1 MKEIIVN
8 EIFFGLL
15 ISYIAFE
22 IGKWVFTKTK
32 SPIFNPLLIGTIIV
46 IMILKIFDIS
56 TDSYSKGA
64 NLITFFLGPATV
76 ALALPLYKQWN
87 LFKKY
92 FIPVMTGAI
101 FGSFVGVISVI
112 IIGKFLGIDKT
123 ILYSFMPKSITSP
136 IGMEVSTMLGGIP
149 SITVATIIIT
159 GITGNV
165 SAPFICKIFRIK
177 HSVAKGIGIGVS
189 SHAVGTSKAMEMG
202 EIEGSMSAL
211 SIVFAGILTLIWAPL
226 LKFLV

>member
-1 MKEIIVN
+1 MKDIIVN
-8 EIFFGLL
+8 DIFFGIL

-22 IGKWVFTKTK
+22 IGKYIFKKTQ

-46 IMILKIFDIS
+46 ISVLKTFDIS
-56 TDSYSKGA
+56 TDSYYKGA
-64 NLITFFLGPATV
+64 SLITFFLGPATV

-92 FIPVMTGAI
+92 FIPVMTGAVA
-101 FGSFVGVISVI
+101 GSFIGVISVI
-112 IIGKFLGIDKT
+112 IIGKFLGIDKNL
-123 ILYSFMPKSITSP
+123 LYSFMPKSITSP

-149 SITVATIIIT
+149 SITVASIIIT
-159 GITGNV
+159 GILGNV

-177 HSVAKGIGIGVS
+177 HSVAKGIGIGVA

-211 SIVFAGILTLIWAPL
+211 SIVFAGILTLIWAPI

>member
-1 MKEIIVN
+1 MKEMIVN
-8 EIFFGLL
+8 DLFFGIV
-15 ISYIAFE
+15 ISFIAFE
-22 IGKWVFTKTK
+22 IGKFIFKKTQ
-32 SPIFNPLLIGTIIV
+32 SPIFNPLLTGTLIV
-46 IMILKIFDIS
+46 IAILKTFDIS
-56 TDSYSKGA
+56 TDSYFKGA
-64 NLITFFLGPATV
+64 SIINFFLGPATV

-101 FGSFVGVISVI
+101 IGSFIGIISVI
-112 IIGKFLGIDKT
+112 LLGKLLDVDKT
-123 ILYSFMPKSITSP
+123 LLYSFMPKSITTP
-136 IGMEVSTMLGGIP
+136 IGIEVSSILGGIP
-149 SITVATIIIT
+149 SLTVLGIILT

-177 HSVAKGIGIGVS
+177 HSVAKGIGIGVA

-202 EIEGSMSAL
+202 EVEGSMSAL
-211 SIVFAGILTLIWAPL
+211 SIVFAGILTLIWAPI

>member
-8 EIFFGLL
+8 EVFFGIL

-22 IGKWVFTKTK
+22 IGKIIFKKTQ
-32 SPIFNPLLIGTIIV
+32 SPIFNPLLIGTILV
-46 IMILKIFDIS
+46 IGVLKFFNIS
-56 TDSYSKGA
+56 TDSYFKGA
-64 NLITFFLGPATV
+64 NHITFFLGPATV

-92 FIPVMTGAI
+92 FIPVITGAVV
-101 FGSFVGVISVI
+101 GSFVGVFSVI
-112 IIGKFLGIDKT
+112 ILGKFLSIDKT
-123 ILYSFMPKSITSP
+123 LLYSFMPKSITTP

-149 SITVATIIIT
+149 SLTVLSIILT

-177 HSVAKGIGIGVS
+177 HSVAKGIGIGVA
-189 SHAVGTSKAMEMG
+189 SHAVGTSKAIEMG

-211 SIVFAGILTLIWAPL
+211 SIVFAGILTLIWAPI

>member
-1 MKEIIVN
+1 MKEMIVN
-8 EIFFGLL
+8 DLFFGIV
-15 ISYIAFE
+15 ISFIAFE
-22 IGKWVFTKTK
+22 IGKFVFKKTQ
-32 SPIFNPLLIGTIIV
+32 SPIFNPLLIGTLIV
-46 IMILKIFDIS
+46 IVILKTFDIS
-56 TDSYSKGA
+56 TDSYFKGA
-64 NLITFFLGPATV
+64 SIINFFLGPATV

-101 FGSFVGVISVI
+101 IGSFIGIISVI
-112 IIGKFLGIDKT
+112 VLGKLLDVDKT
-123 ILYSFMPKSITSP
+123 LLYSFMPKSITTP
-136 IGMEVSTMLGGIP
+136 IGIEVSSILGGIP
-149 SITVATIIIT
+149 SLTVLGIILT

-177 HSVAKGIGIGVS
+177 HSVAKGIGIGVA

-202 EIEGSMSAL
+202 EVEGSMSAL
-211 SIVFAGILTLIWAPL
+211 SIVFAGILTLIWAPI

>member
-1 MKEIIVN
+1 MKEMIVN
-8 EIFFGLL
+8 DLFFGIV
-15 ISYIAFE
+15 ISFIAFE
-22 IGKWVFTKTK
+22 IGKFIFKKTQ
-32 SPIFNPLLIGTIIV
+32 SPIFNPLLIGTLIV
-46 IMILKIFDIS
+46 IVILKTFDIS
-56 TDSYSKGA
+56 TDSYFKGA
-64 NLITFFLGPATV
+64 SIINFFLGPATV

-101 FGSFVGVISVI
+101 IGSFIGIISVI
-112 IIGKFLGIDKT
+112 LLGKLLDVDKT
-123 ILYSFMPKSITSP
+123 LLYSFMPKSITTP
-136 IGMEVSTMLGGIP
+136 IGIEVSSILGGIP
-149 SITVATIIIT
+149 SLTVLGIILT

-177 HSVAKGIGIGVS
+177 HSVAKGIGIGVA

-202 EIEGSMSAL
+202 EVEGSMSAL
-211 SIVFAGILTLIWAPL
+211 SIVFAGILTLIWAPI

>member
-1 MKEIIVN
+1 MKDIIVN
-8 EIFFGLL
+8 DIFFGIL

-22 IGKWVFTKTK
+22 IGKYIFKKTQ

-46 IMILKIFDIS
+46 ISVLKTFDIS
-56 TDSYSKGA
+56 TDSYYKGA
-64 NLITFFLGPATV
+64 SLITFFLGPATV
-76 ALALPLYKQWN
+76 ALALPLYKQWD

-92 FIPVMTGAI
+92 FIPVMTGAVA
-101 FGSFVGVISVI
+101 GSFIGVISVI
-112 IIGKFLGIDKT
+112 IIGKSLGIDKNL
-123 ILYSFMPKSITSP
+123 LYSFMPKSITSP

-149 SITVATIIIT
+149 SITVASIIIT
-159 GITGNV
+159 GILGNV

-177 HSVAKGIGIGVS
+177 HSVAKGIGIGVA

-211 SIVFAGILTLIWAPL
+211 SIVFAGILTLIWAPI

>member
-1 MKEIIVN
+1 MKEMIVN
-8 EIFFGLL
+8 DLFFGIV
-15 ISYIAFE
+15 ISFIAFE
-22 IGKWVFTKTK
+22 IGKFIFKKTQ
-32 SPIFNPLLIGTIIV
+32 SPIFNPLLIGTLIV
-46 IMILKIFDIS
+46 ITILKTFDIS
-56 TDSYSKGA
+56 TDSYFKGA
-64 NLITFFLGPATV
+64 SIINFFLGPATV

-101 FGSFVGVISVI
+101 IGSFIGIISVI
-112 IIGKFLGIDKT
+112 LLGKLLDVDKT
-123 ILYSFMPKSITSP
+123 LLYSFMPKSITTP
-136 IGMEVSTMLGGIP
+136 IGIEVSSILGGIP
-149 SITVATIIIT
+149 SLTVLGIILT

-177 HSVAKGIGIGVS
+177 HSVAKGIGIGVA

-202 EIEGSMSAL
+202 EVEGSMSAL
-211 SIVFAGILTLIWAPL
+211 SIVFAGILTLIWAPI

>member
-1 MKEIIVN
+1 MKEMIVN
-8 EIFFGLL
+8 DLFFGIV
-15 ISYIAFE
+15 ISFIAFE
-22 IGKWVFTKTK
+22 IGKFVFKKTQ
-32 SPIFNPLLIGTIIV
+32 SPIFNPLLIGTLIV
-46 IMILKIFDIS
+46 IVILKTFDIS
-56 TDSYSKGA
+56 TDSYFKGA
-64 NLITFFLGPATV
+64 SIINFFLGPATV

-101 FGSFVGVISVI
+101 IGSFIGIISVI
-112 IIGKFLGIDKT
+112 VLGKLLDVDRT
-123 ILYSFMPKSITSP
+123 LLYSFMPKSITTP
-136 IGMEVSTMLGGIP
+136 IGIEVSSILGGIP
-149 SITVATIIIT
+149 SLTVLGIILT

-177 HSVAKGIGIGVS
+177 HSVAKGIGIGVA

-202 EIEGSMSAL
+202 EVEGSMSAL
-211 SIVFAGILTLIWAPL
+211 SIVFAGILTLIWAPI

>member
-1 MKEIIVN
+1 MKEMIVN
-8 EIFFGLL
+8 DLFFGIV
-15 ISYIAFE
+15 ISFIAFE
-22 IGKWVFTKTK
+22 IGKFVFKKTQ
-32 SPIFNPLLIGTIIV
+32 SPIFNPLLIGTLIV
-46 IMILKIFDIS
+46 IVILKTFDIS
-56 TDSYSKGA
+56 TDSYFKGA
-64 NLITFFLGPATV
+64 SIINFFLGPATV

-101 FGSFVGVISVI
+101 IGSFIGIISVI
-112 IIGKFLGIDKT
+112 LLGKLLDVDKT
-123 ILYSFMPKSITSP
+123 LLYSFMPKSITTP
-136 IGMEVSTMLGGIP
+136 IGIEVSSILGGIP
-149 SITVATIIIT
+149 SLTVLGIILT

-177 HSVAKGIGIGVS
+177 HSVAKGIGIGVA

-202 EIEGSMSAL
+202 EVEGSMSAL
-211 SIVFAGILTLIWAPL
+211 SIVFAGILTLIWAPI

>member
-1 MKEIIVN
+1 MKDIIVN
-8 EIFFGLL
+8 DIFFGIL

-22 IGKWVFTKTK
+22 IGKYIFKKTQ
-32 SPIFNPLLIGTIIV
+32 SPIFNPLLIGTMIV
-46 IMILKIFDIS
+46 ISVLKTFDIS
-56 TDSYSKGA
+56 TDSYYKGA
-64 NLITFFLGPATV
+64 SLITFFLGPATV
-76 ALALPLYKQWN
+76 ALALPLYKQWD

-92 FIPVMTGAI
+92 FIPVMTGAVA
-101 FGSFVGVISVI
+101 GSFIGVISVI
-112 IIGKFLGIDKT
+112 IIGKSLGIDKNL
-123 ILYSFMPKSITSP
+123 LYSFMPKSITSP

-149 SITVATIIIT
+149 SITVASIIIT
-159 GITGNV
+159 GILGNV

-177 HSVAKGIGIGVS
+177 HSVAKGIGIGVA

-211 SIVFAGILTLIWAPL
+211 SIVFAGILTLIWAPI

>member
-1 MKEIIVN
+1 MKDIIVN
-8 EIFFGLL
+8 DIFFGIL

-22 IGKWVFTKTK
+22 IGKYIFKKTQ

-46 IMILKIFDIS
+46 ISVLKTFDIS
-56 TDSYSKGA
+56 TDSYYKGA
-64 NLITFFLGPATV
+64 SLITFFLGPATV

-92 FIPVMTGAI
+92 FIPVMTGAMA
-101 FGSFVGVISVI
+101 GSFIGVISVI
-112 IIGKFLGIDKT
+112 IIGKFLGIDKNL
-123 ILYSFMPKSITSP
+123 LYSFMPKSITSP

-149 SITVATIIIT
+149 SITVASIIIT
-159 GITGNV
+159 GILGNV

-177 HSVAKGIGIGVS
+177 HSVAKGIGIGVA

-211 SIVFAGILTLIWAPL
+211 SIVFAGILTLIWAPI

>member
-1 MKEIIVN
+1 MKEMIVN
-8 EIFFGLL
+8 DLFFGIV
-15 ISYIAFE
+15 ISFIAFE
-22 IGKWVFTKTK
+22 IGKFIFKKTQ
-32 SPIFNPLLIGTIIV
+32 SPIFNPLLIGTLIV
-46 IMILKIFDIS
+46 IAILKTFDIS
-56 TDSYSKGA
+56 TDSYFKGA
-64 NLITFFLGPATV
+64 SIINFFLGPATV

-101 FGSFVGVISVI
+101 IGSFIGIISVI
-112 IIGKFLGIDKT
+112 LLGKLLDVDKT
-123 ILYSFMPKSITSP
+123 LLYSFMPKSITTP
-136 IGMEVSTMLGGIP
+136 IGIEVSSILGGIP
-149 SITVATIIIT
+149 SLTVLGIILT

-177 HSVAKGIGIGVS
+177 HSVAKGIGIGVA

-202 EIEGSMSAL
+202 EVEGSMSAL
-211 SIVFAGILTLIWAPL
+211 SIVFAGILTLIWAPI

>member
-1 MKEIIVN
+1 MKEMIVN
-8 EIFFGLL
+8 DLFFGIV
-15 ISYIAFE
+15 ISFIAFE
-22 IGKWVFTKTK
+22 IGKFIFKKTQ
-32 SPIFNPLLIGTIIV
+32 SPIFNPLLIGTLIV
-46 IMILKIFDIS
+46 IAILKTFDIS
-56 TDSYSKGA
+56 TDSYFKGA
-64 NLITFFLGPATV
+64 SIINFFLGPATV

-101 FGSFVGVISVI
+101 MGSFIGIISVI
-112 IIGKFLGIDKT
+112 LLGKLLDVDKT
-123 ILYSFMPKSITSP
+123 LLYSFMPKSITTP
-136 IGMEVSTMLGGIP
+136 IGIEVSSILGGIP
-149 SITVATIIIT
+149 SLTVLGIILT

-177 HSVAKGIGIGVS
+177 HSVAKGIGIGVA

-202 EIEGSMSAL
+202 EVEGSMSAL
-211 SIVFAGILTLIWAPL
+211 SIVFAGILTLIWAPI